1 MKFASSSTLANFIEN
16 LASDMPEYVIS
27 TFKDE
32 INVFTISEL
41 NARANLLAKGLLYIG
56 VGKATPVALV
66 LAGTTNCF
74 TFVIALAKI
83 GAVLTPLNSDAD
95 AEMIQLVLND
105 QKIHTIGF
113 YAEVFLQR
121 FKNMIPNL
129 TQNERGYLKT
139 DNFPHLKNIVTFG
152 SIKNRG
158 IFTTR
163 ELMLL
168 GDHIDDT
175 EMEASIKVIA
185 PEDLFINQ
193 VVFDE
198 NKHKKLIQF
207 THGEIVDHN
216 KTFASIQNFLMNL
229 I

>member
-1 MKFASSSTLANFIEN
+1 MKTTTSSTLANFIEN
-16 LASDMPEYVIS
+16 LVFDNPKEIIS

-32 INVFTISEL
+32 INVYTIKEL
-41 NARANLLAKGLLYIG
+41 NDRANLLAKGLLYIG

-66 LAGTTNCF
+66 LAGTTNCL

-83 GAVLTPLNSDAD
+83 GAILTPLHKDAD
-95 AEMIQLVLND
+95 LKEVETILND
-105 QKIHTIGF
+105 QKIQTIGF
-113 YAEVFLQR
+113 YADAFLQR
-121 FKNMIPNL
+121 FKSMEQNF

-139 DNFPHLKNIVTFG
+139 EKFPALKNIVTFG

-168 GDHIDDT
+168 GEHMDDI
-175 EMEASIKVIA
+175 EMETSIKVIA
-185 PEDLFINQ
+185 PDDVFINQ
-193 VVFDE
+193 LVFDE
-198 NKHKKLIQF
+198 QKQKTIIQF
-207 THGEIVDHN
+207 THGQIIDRSE
-216 KTFASIQNFLMNL
+216 TFAALQNFLMNL